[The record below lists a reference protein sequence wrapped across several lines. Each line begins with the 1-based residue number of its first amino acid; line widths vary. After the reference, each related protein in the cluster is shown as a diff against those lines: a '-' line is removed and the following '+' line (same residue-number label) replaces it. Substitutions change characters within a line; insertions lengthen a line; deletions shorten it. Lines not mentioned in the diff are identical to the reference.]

1 MAERNLFSHG
11 PLLKG
16 VKGLEEVRSYMQE
29 HGINGEIIMF
39 KEEQAKTSASA
50 ANHLGCEVA
59 QIAKSIVLMAET
71 PILVIL
77 SGDMRVD
84 LKKLAEVIGEK
95 AKLASPEYVSEKVGF
110 IIGGVPPMGFD
121 RPVRILIDKSI
132 ERFSEVFSSGGS
144 RDSILKIGVDELK
157 GAVEYEMVEVSK

>member
-1 MAERNLFSHG
+1 MR
-11 PLLKG
+11 G
-16 VKGLEEVRSYMQE
+16 VKEVKSY
-29 HGINGEIIMF
+29 IDKNKIDAEIIMF
-39 KEEQAKTSASA
+39 EAEQAKTSASA
-50 ANHLGCEVA
+50 AEHLGCEVA
-59 QIAKSIVLMAET
+59 QIAKSIVLKAEN

-84 LKKLAEVIGEK
+84 LKKLSEVIGQK
-95 AKLASPEYVSEKVGF
+95 AKLASPEYVLEEVGY

-144 RDSILKIGVDELK
+144 RDSILKIDVNELK
-157 GAVEYEMVEVSK
+157 NVVKGEIVEVSK

>member
-1 MAERNLFSHG
+1 MR
-11 PLLKG
+11 G
-16 VKGLEEVRSYMQE
+16 VEEVKSYIE
-29 HGINGEIIMF
+29 KNSINGEIIMF
-39 KEEQAKTSASA
+39 KAEQAKTSASA
-50 ANHLGCEVA
+50 AEHLGCEVA
-59 QIAKSIVLMAET
+59 QIAKSIVLKAEN

-84 LKKLAEVIGEK
+84 LKKLSEVLGQK
-95 AKLASPEYVSEKVGF
+95 AKLASPEYVSEEVGF

-144 RDSILKIGVDELK
+144 RDSILKIDVNELK
-157 GAVEYEMVEVSK
+157 NIVKGELVDVSK

>member
-1 MAERNLFSHG
+1 MR
-11 PLLKG
+11 G
-16 VKGLEEVRSYMQE
+16 VEEVKSYIE
-29 HGINGEIIMF
+29 ENSINGEIIMF
-39 KEEQAKTSASA
+39 KAEQAKTSASA
-50 ANHLGCEVA
+50 AEHLGCEVA
-59 QIAKSIVLMAET
+59 QIAKSIVLKAEN

-84 LKKLAEVIGEK
+84 LKKLSEVLGQK
-95 AKLASPEYVSEKVGF
+95 AKLASPEYVSEEVGF

-144 RDSILKIGVDELK
+144 RDSILKIDVNELK
-157 GAVEYEMVEVSK
+157 NVVKGEIVEVSK

>member
-1 MAERNLFSHG
+1 VR
-11 PLLKG
+11 G
-16 VKGLEEVRSYMQE
+16 VEEVKSYIE
-29 HGINGEIIMF
+29 ENSINGEIIMF
-39 KEEQAKTSASA
+39 KAEQAKTSASA
-50 ANHLGCEVA
+50 AEHLGCEVA
-59 QIAKSIVLMAET
+59 QIAKSIVLKAEN

-84 LKKLAEVIGEK
+84 LKKLSEVLGQK
-95 AKLASPEYVSEKVGF
+95 AKLASPDYVSEEVGF

-144 RDSILKIGVDELK
+144 RDSILKIDVNELK
-157 GAVEYEMVEVSK
+157 NVVKGEIVDVSK

>member
-1 MAERNLFSHG
+1 MR
-11 PLLKG
+11 G
-16 VKGLEEVRSYMQE
+16 VKEVKSYME
-29 HGINGEIIMF
+29 ENSINGEIIMF
-39 KEEQAKTSASA
+39 KAEQAKTSASA
-50 ANHLGCEVA
+50 AEHLGCEVA
-59 QIAKSIVLMAET
+59 QIAKSIVLKADN

-84 LKKLAEVIGEK
+84 LKKLSEVIGEK
-95 AKLASPEYVSEKVGF
+95 AKLASPEYVSEEVGF

-144 RDSILKIGVDELK
+144 RDSILKIDVNELK
-157 GAVEYEMVEVSK
+157 NVDKGEIVDVSK

>member
-1 MAERNLFSHG
+1 MR
-11 PLLKG
+11 G
-16 VKGLEEVRSYMQE
+16 VEEVKSYIE
-29 HGINGEIIMF
+29 ENSINGEIIMF
-39 KEEQAKTSASA
+39 KAEQAKTSASA
-50 ANHLGCEVA
+50 AEHLGCEVA
-59 QIAKSIVLMAET
+59 QIAKSIVLKAEN

-84 LKKLAEVIGEK
+84 LKKLSEVIGQK
-95 AKLASPEYVSEKVGF
+95 AKLASPEYVSEEVGF

-144 RDSILKIGVDELK
+144 RDSILKIDVNELK
-157 GAVEYEMVEVSK
+157 NVVKGEIVDVSK

>member
-1 MAERNLFSHG
+1 MR
-11 PLLKG
+11 G
-16 VKGLEEVRSYMQE
+16 VKEVKSY
-29 HGINGEIIMF
+29 IDKNKVDAEIIMF
-39 KEEQAKTSASA
+39 EAEQAKTSASA
-50 ANHLGCEVA
+50 AEHLGCEVA
-59 QIAKSIVLMAET
+59 QIAKSIVLKAEN

-84 LKKLAEVIGEK
+84 LKKLSEVIGEK
-95 AKLASPEYVSEKVGF
+95 AKLASPEYVLEEVGF

-144 RDSILKIGVDELK
+144 RDSIQKIDVNELK
-157 GAVEYEMVEVSK
+157 NVVKGEIVEVSK